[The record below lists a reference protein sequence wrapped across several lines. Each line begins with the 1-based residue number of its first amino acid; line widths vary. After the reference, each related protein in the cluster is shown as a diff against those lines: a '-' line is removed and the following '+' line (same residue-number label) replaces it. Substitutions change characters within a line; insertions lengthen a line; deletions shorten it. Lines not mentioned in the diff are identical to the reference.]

1 MEKEFVVNVKVAMRM
16 KNSETEE
23 QARNRFY
30 EQLWSGICGSEDFG
44 MEFEYQDDGKVNVLD
59 Y

>member
-1 MEKEFVVNVKVAMRM
+1 MEREFTVNVKIAMRM
-16 KNSETEE
+16 KDSETEE

-30 EQLWSGICGSEDFG
+30 EQLWTGICASEDFG
-44 MEFEYQDDGKVNVLD
+44 MDFEYQDDGKVNVLD

>member
-1 MEKEFVVNVKVAMRM
+1 MEKEFVVNVKIAMRM
-16 KNSETEE
+16 KDSETEE
-23 QARNRFY
+23 QARDRFY
-30 EQLWSGICGSEDFG
+30 EQLWTGICASEDFG